1 MSLGLDRC
9 TDYEISATGTIS
21 LVGDPKMASDPGYLG
36 HFANDA
42 VTCAS
47 PYLRD
52 EYEAQSLARSNPDP
66 NSNSNSLIL
75 LTQPQPL
82 PQPQPQPQSEPGA
95 EPRAQ

>member
-1 MSLGLDRC
+1 MDRC

-52 EYEAQSLARSNPDP
+52 EYEARSLARSNLGPYP
-66 NSNSNSLIL
+66 NPIL
-75 LTQPQPL
+75 TLKFKP
-82 PQPQPQPQSEPGA
+82 
-95 EPRAQ
+95 